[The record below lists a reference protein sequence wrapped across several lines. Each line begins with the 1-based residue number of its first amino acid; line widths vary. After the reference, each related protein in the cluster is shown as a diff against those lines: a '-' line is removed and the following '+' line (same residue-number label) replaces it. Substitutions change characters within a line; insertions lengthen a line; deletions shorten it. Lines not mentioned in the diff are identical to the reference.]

1 MCSPMPGEQVWVYD
15 ICESEFVVLLFVLS
29 VLSND
34 FPESEEQTGRIHVKL
49 SLCHGT
55 GKKPATNLINM
66 KIKLK

>member
-1 MCSPMPGEQVWVYD
+1 MYD
-15 ICESEFVVLLFVLS
+15 ICEFEFVVLLFVLS

-34 FPESEEQTGRIHVKL
+34 FPESEGQTGKIHVKL

-55 GKKPATNLINM
+55 EKLAATNFINM